1 MSANLRLVRLM
12 KDVPTL
18 GTLNPVTDASTG
30 AEDLSRLQVAL
41 IPALVVAPCVVMI
54 GYWTTLRLLS
64 GLTLRL
70 VQQVGSGSRTASV
83 TSRILSD
90 LPEK

>member
-12 KDVPTL
+12 KDVPIL
-18 GTLNPVTDASTG
+18 GTLNPVTDASSG

-41 IPALVVAPCVVMI
+41 ILPLVVVPCLVMI

-70 VQQVGSGSRTASV
+70 VQRVGSGSRTGLE
-83 TSRILSD
+83 TSQTLSD
-90 LPEK
+90 

>member
-12 KDVPTL
+12 KDVPIL
-18 GTLNPVTDASTG
+18 GTLKPATDANSG

-41 IPALVVAPCVVMI
+41 IPALVVAPCLVMI

-64 GLTLRL
+64 SLTLRL
-70 VQQVGSGSRTASV
+70 VQQVGSGSRTGLG
-83 TSRILSD
+83 TSRTLND
-90 LPEK
+90 